1 MWGQTFGEAYYKAT
15 LGSGDRLTGL
25 PQEGETKT
33 VFISVRDSD
42 KAGVVDVAKRLAGF
56 GFNIV
61 ATGGTH
67 DMLVGAGVAC
77 KRVNKSQ

>member
-1 MWGQTFGEAYYKAT
+1 M
-15 LGSGDRLTGL
+15 
-25 PQEGETKT
+25 
-33 VFISVRDSD
+33 RDSD

-77 KRVNKSQ
+77 KRVNKVSEGRPSHRGYDEKWPNSPCH